1 MPRTV
6 PVASSSPGSS
16 ARGKDRA
23 LRIGVF
29 SGYDPRPWVMQDCAA
44 KDTAVLER
52 LVRSL
57 EQSGKYDVVYPGRTR
72 SGYDKLCHTPELCE
86 AYADEF
92 DRAKVQALVN
102 VHQTWTFPQTSQK
115 VVSAFAQKL
124 KRRDA
129 TAKPRVVMVSIQDTT
144 VPGMVSGM
152 ATGGSFNQNGQAFVH
167 VYGDF
172 DSKETKRELD
182 QALALFA
189 RRAAAEDKAREVVA
203 GLHKLHAIEFGSF
216 SLQMPTTRID
226 QEELTKRWGITSEN
240 LDQQVFLDRAFAMFE
255 WAGQPGLSPITKTCD
270 RRVAAAVA
278 KNYDADPGRFGVIA
292 GRTVTRDKYALQIA
306 MYFATFDIARERG
319 AGAVTIKCQDECS
332 GKYATCCMATSF
344 LGNDVDPLGRK
355 KPMIPTSCETD
366 LPTMYSQYLLKE
378 LAGKPAGFGDFRYV
392 KTDAKG
398 DTLLA
403 IVNCGQ
409 HPVYYAGN
417 ETDSTE
423 QKLAQ
428 VDYPGQEHFYAAGG
442 AAVRMRTAK
451 DQDVTVARLGVEN
464 GRLNLVATIMR
475 TTAVSKARH
484 AAYNPSWPILEGRVP
499 VDDKVLGRRWP
510 SNHLGFV
517 YGDHIAAL
525 IELAERMDLGYWV
538 WDRDGAEYWKPS

>member
-1 MPRTV
+1 MTRC
-6 PVASSSPGSS
+6 VAP
-16 ARGKDRA
+16 
-23 LRIGVF
+23 
-29 SGYDPRPWVMQDCAA
+29 
-44 KDTAVLER
+44 
-52 LVRSL
+52 
-57 EQSGKYDVVYPGRTR
+57 PGRSRT
-72 SGYDKLCHTPELCE
+72 GYDKLCYTAELCE
-86 AYADEF
+86 AYAAEF

-115 VVSAFAQKL
+115 VVAAFAQKL
-124 KRRDA
+124 KQRDA
-129 TAKPRVVMVSIQDTT
+129 TAKPRLLMVSIQDTT

-152 ATGGSFNQNGQAFVH
+152 ATGGAFNQNGEAFVH

-172 DSKETKRELD
+172 DSAVTQQEME
-182 QALALFA
+182 QALDLFA
-189 RRAAAEDKAREVVA
+189 RRAAVENKVRDVVS

-226 QEELTKRWGITSEN
+226 QEELTKRWGITSES

-255 WAGQPGLSPITKTCD
+255 WAGQPGLSAISKMLEP
-270 RRVAAAVA
+270 RVKAAVA
-278 KNYDADPGRFGVIA
+278 KNYDADPSKFGVIK
-292 GRTVTRDKYALQIA
+292 GRVVTRDKYALQVA
-306 MYFATFDIARERG
+306 MYFATFDIAREKG

-344 LGNDVDPLGRK
+344 LGNDVDPLGNK

-378 LAGKPAGFGDFRYV
+378 LSGKPAGFGDFRYV
-392 KTDAKG
+392 KTDKNG
-398 DTLLA
+398 ETLLA

-409 HPVYYAGN
+409 HPVYYAGK
-417 ETDSTE
+417 ETDSTAE
-423 QKLAQ
+423 KFAQ
-428 VDYPGQEHFYAAGG
+428 VEYPGQEHFYAAGG

-464 GRLNLVATIMR
+464 GRLYLVATIMR
-475 TTAVSKARH
+475 TTAVSKSRH
-484 AAYNPSWPILEGRVP
+484 ADYNPSWPILEGTVP
-499 VDDKVLGRRWP
+499 VTDKVLGKRWP

-517 YGDHIAAL
+517 YGDHVAAL
-525 IELAERMDLGYWV
+525 IELAERMGIGYQI